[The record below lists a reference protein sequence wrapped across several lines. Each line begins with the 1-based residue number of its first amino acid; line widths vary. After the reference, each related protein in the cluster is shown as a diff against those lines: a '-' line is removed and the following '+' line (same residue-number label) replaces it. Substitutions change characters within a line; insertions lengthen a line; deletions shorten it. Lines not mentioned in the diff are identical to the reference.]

1 MRAPATDMSRMTEP
15 DHDRRSVLTL
25 AGALGALAAAPAAAQ
40 PRAKGVN
47 LDDPAEN
54 LRAYIRLRGDLTGKT
69 VIERVEARSFGVIEH
84 KLPVPLFGGLGI
96 QVSRFLP
103 TAEGFLFR
111 YKYFSLATDL
121 ATGRPITT
129 FANAYTGKSNT
140 VPPRKLPSP
149 RGQQDLARRRG
160 ARRPNDAAT
169 QAIPGLVR
177 PWSRMGDQLH
187 LTDTLISPPK
197 FEVHPAFQL
206 FTYMAPWQQA
216 TDPRRASVPAGFAG
230 TGMEDWRDWMEM
242 DAKRHDGSLTVHM
255 TGRKVSGPADFPD
268 WLIAA
273 ARREMP
279 TLFDTL

>member
-1 MRAPATDMSRMTEP
+1 MTELA
-15 DHDRRSVLTL
+15 HDRRSVLAL
-25 AGALGALAAAPAAAQ
+25 AGAFGALAAAPATAQ
-40 PRAKGVN
+40 RQGKAID
-47 LDDPAEN
+47 LDDPTEN

-129 FANAYTGKSNT
+129 FANSYTGKSNT
-140 VPPRKLPSP
+140 VPSRTTAPGEILLTT
-149 RGQQDLARRRG
+149 RGWQFT
-160 ARRPNDAAT
+160 RRPNDAAT

-206 FTYMAPWQQA
+206 FTYMAPWTLA
-216 TDPRRASVPAGFAG
+216 TDPRRASVSAGFAG

-242 DAKRHDGSLTVHM
+242 DAKQHDGSLTVHM
-255 TGRKVSGPADFPD
+255 TGRKVAGPADFPD
-268 WLIAA
+268 WLISA

>member
-1 MRAPATDMSRMTEP
+1 MADATIDRRAVLLLAGSASVAATVPAT
-15 DHDRRSVLTL
+15 
-25 AGALGALAAAPAAAQ
+25 AQ
-40 PRAKGVN
+40 PRGRAID
-47 LDDPAEN
+47 LDDPTEN

-84 KLPVPLFGGLGI
+84 KLPVPLFGGLGV

-121 ATGRPITT
+121 ATGRPITS
-129 FANAYTGKSNT
+129 FVNPYTGKSNT
-140 VPPRKLPSP
+140 VPPRTTAPGEILLTT
-149 RGQQDLARRRG
+149 RGWQFTRK
-160 ARRPNDAAT
+160 PNDAAT
-169 QAIPGLVR
+169 QAMPGLVR

-206 FTYMAPWQQA
+206 FTYMAPWSLA
-216 TDPRRASVPAGFAG
+216 TDARRASVPAGFAG
-230 TGMEDWRDWMEM
+230 TGMEDWRDWMEI
-242 DAKRHDGSLTVHM
+242 DAKQHDGSLTVHM
-255 TGRKVSGPADFPD
+255 TGRKVAGLGDFPD